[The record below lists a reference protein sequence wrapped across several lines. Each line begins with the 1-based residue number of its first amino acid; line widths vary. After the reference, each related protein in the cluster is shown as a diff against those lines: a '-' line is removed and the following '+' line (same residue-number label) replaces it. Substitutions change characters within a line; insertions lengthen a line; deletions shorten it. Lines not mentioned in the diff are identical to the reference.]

1 MLKDVSGLMNRAD
14 AWFINGNNKYFEY
27 QRLRDRSFDF
37 QDKNKKTPM
46 GGKISQYLRKVL
58 LGRPSYPS
66 ILPYEYA
73 ARQVTVGD
81 ISDAANYLAEHIKD
95 NPEKKR
101 SELRTS
107 IERSRNQYA
116 PFAGLADKDVD
127 KFLAQFDLK
136 TRRAAR
142 ELQRKWLADYRK
154 ATNLAFER
162 AEK

>member
-1 MLKDVSGLMNRAD
+1 
-14 AWFINGNNKYFEY
+14 
-27 QRLRDRSFDF
+27 
-37 QDKNKKTPM
+37 
-46 GGKISQYLRKVL
+46 
-58 LGRPSYPS
+58 
-66 ILPYEYA
+66 
-73 ARQVTVGD
+73 
-81 ISDAANYLAEHIKD
+81 LAEHIKD